1 MLKSVDT
8 LADCDPR
15 FRDMVIV
22 PASGHKRP
30 LQMSDLHSLVAPI
43 SLSADV
49 PDEIRHEFD
58 TARNAFVYS
67 WYVYEFATL
76 AEIRCFAAL
85 ELALRRRLDPS
96 SANTTKSP
104 GLSRLLKTATES
116 GLLRR
121 EDFQMPSPAGSGEMA
136 CSLDLLPMLR
146 NHIAHGNIQLLPQ
159 ATPNNMQLCAEVI
172 EAIYKPSFSA

>member
-15 FRDMVIV
+15 LRDMVIV
-22 PASGHKRP
+22 AACGHKRP

-96 SANTTKSP
+96 PANTKSL
-104 GLSRLLKTATES
+104 GLSRLLKTATEN

-121 EDFQMPSPAGSGEMA
+121 EDVEMPSPAGSGEMA
-136 CSLDLLPMLR
+136 CGLDLLPMLR

-159 ATPNNMQLCAEVI
+159 ATPTNMRLCAEVI
-172 EAIYKPSFSA
+172 EAIYKPSFSS